1 LWQRDAAVVLVP
13 SMDALD
19 LRRDEGYE
27 DVPAREA
34 LRIFD
39 KMDRLPS
46 WEMRDF
52 AARARLPRVYL
63 HETDDQQLLFM
74 IRQAIADS
82 RLIAFRKSDGAGKT
96 TSETVERRRLVRQIE
111 QQTRGRL
118 NFSGRQY
125 KLVVDVDLGKVPGR
139 DNYEVVGREDA
150 RRVLGGLA
158 KQSGTAGDLVGW
170 LTSAIEKLTPDWRP
184 PRQPDGLILL
194 RRIKAQVAPID
205 SAEPAL
211 TPSQLKKLARKT
223 DWIEV
228 EVVDQDGEP
237 YTGQPYHFELPD
249 ATSSDGNFNEE
260 GFLGNYELDPGHCKL
275 TLTDGEEVASAAD
288 VAPAAEPTAS
298 AAEAAPSTSDVPPIS
313 ATETTDPS
321 PIKLRFKL
329 LDLAANPVSGASV
342 TVAGSSLTTDGDG
355 MVEAEVADGASSV
368 TATLPSGDIGLAVGS
383 LDPSADTSWKARL
396 FNLGF
401 LWDPSADDTDDE
413 MAIALQD
420 FQAQYQIPL
429 SGQADDATK
438 AKLVEVYGC

>member
-1 LWQRDAAVVLVP
+1 
-13 SMDALD
+13 MDALD

-237 YTGQPYHFELPD
+237 YTGGYRLEL
-249 ATSSDGNFNEE
+249 ANGAANEASFNEE
-260 GFLGNYELDPGHCKL
+260 GFFGDYDLDTGNCQLFLVDRKTPKG
-275 TLTDGEEVASAAD
+275 GAA
-288 VAPAAEPTAS
+288 
-298 AAEAAPSTSDVPPIS
+298 
-313 ATETTDPS
+313 
-321 PIKLRFKL
+321 
-329 LDLAANPVSGASV
+329 
-342 TVAGSSLTTDGDG
+342 
-355 MVEAEVADGASSV
+355 
-368 TATLPSGDIGLAVGS
+368 
-383 LDPSADTSWKARL
+383 
-396 FNLGF
+396 
-401 LWDPSADDTDDE
+401 
-413 MAIALQD
+413 
-420 FQAQYQIPL
+420 
-429 SGQADDATK
+429 
-438 AKLVEVYGC
+438 